1 MNEQVVPQGLKPLFT
16 LLDKQ
21 GMNPRMCDTPVPFY
35 DRRVPCGSPSEMGDS
50 LPDGYMLLPHGVRGV
65 SSRFSISVSGDSM
78 HDAGIDDGDE
88 LDVLSTPVANDGD
101 IVVAVVEGESTVK
114 MFFTDQFGLRWLV
127 PCNARYEPMLL
138 EKFDSAYIAGRVVK
152 VHKDAVRG
160 SYRELSY
167 RVSESDD
174 YIAKPKRDDAAR
186 VRSVVQEVAPR
197 VMQKRQWYAVY
208 RALMDLRV
216 WKGDAY
222 AEFVQCVCDAVPEH
236 EHLPSVPELRR
247 MEVLSFARPVAS
259 WDSGRAP
266 VTGVRFD
273 AYLQIA
279 QATAE
284 AWEA

>member
-35 DRRVPCGSPSEMGDS
+35 DR
-50 LPDGYMLLPHGVRGV
+50 
-65 SSRFSISVSGDSM
+65 
-78 HDAGIDDGDE
+78 
-88 LDVLSTPVANDGD
+88 
-101 IVVAVVEGESTVK
+101 
-114 MFFTDQFGLRWLV
+114 
-127 PCNARYEPMLL
+127 
-138 EKFDSAYIAGRVVK
+138 
-152 VHKDAVRG
+152 
-160 SYRELSY
+160 
-167 RVSESDD
+167 
-174 YIAKPKRDDAAR
+174 R

-279 QATAE
+279 RATTE